1 MLRAFPKFNVYRSSQ
16 PTAKY
21 ARPRNNHTSQSIGDP
36 PKPESSEIKAVSPYN
51 GANLAAAQNDFPPGT
66 SSKSLV
72 PSAIPSTEPRHY
84 AKPPFNTH
92 AFVCELEKAFPT
104 HTSTSLMR
112 ATRALFIDRMGKVRR
127 EGLTSKD
134 LENQAYL
141 FRAALSELRG
151 ELTTS
156 VKKNSAG
163 LSTTRNAMRKEV
175 DRLDVKMKEEIATM
189 KHEIQ
194 MELESRKN
202 EAMSDLK
209 LQDIAMEELL
219 SKVIVSVSDLRT
231 DVEEVKW
238 ENMRR
243 TVMTLFAFIMVI
255 ILSME
260 IRPTSHPEAER
271 TDLQT

>member
-1 MLRAFPKFNVYRSSQ
+1 
-16 PTAKY
+16 
-21 ARPRNNHTSQSIGDP
+21 
-36 PKPESSEIKAVSPYN
+36 
-51 GANLAAAQNDFPPGT
+51 
-66 SSKSLV
+66 
-72 PSAIPSTEPRHY
+72 
-84 AKPPFNTH
+84 
-92 AFVCELEKAFPT
+92 
-104 HTSTSLMR
+104 
-112 ATRALFIDRMGKVRR
+112 
-127 EGLTSKD
+127 
-134 LENQAYL
+134 
-141 FRAALSELRG
+141 
-151 ELTTS
+151 
-156 VKKNSAG
+156 
-163 LSTTRNAMRKEV
+163 MRKEV

-271 TDLQT
+271 TDGI